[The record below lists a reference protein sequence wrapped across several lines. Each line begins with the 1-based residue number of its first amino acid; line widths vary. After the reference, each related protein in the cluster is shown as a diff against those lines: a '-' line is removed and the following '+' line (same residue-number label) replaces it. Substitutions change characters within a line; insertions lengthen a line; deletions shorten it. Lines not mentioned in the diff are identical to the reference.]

1 MAYAPH
7 HNGMVNKYNDLPLI
21 LGSVV
26 NENDNLYEFA
36 ELDGNSPFPEYDKI
50 IYVGPTGSESRY
62 AKILKAVAYVVVD
75 EDGAD
80 VKSDEDMTYYFDS
93 ESVNHEKE
101 VYKWNCY

>member
-36 ELDGNSPFPEYDKI
+36 EVVGNNPFPEYDKI

-62 AKILKAVAYVVVD
+62 AKILKTVAYVVIDENADGSPVVEKWKLKKYKDYDVSWVD
-75 EDGAD
+75 
-80 VKSDEDMTYYFDS
+80 
-93 ESVNHEKE
+93 N
-101 VYKWNCY
+101 